1 MRLAYFSPLNP
12 QRSGISDYS
21 EELLPALLEGADI
34 DLFVDGFEPVN
45 KNICEKFQIYD
56 YRRSPEVLAGLDGYD
71 AVVCH
76 MGNSHRYHRG
86 IYEVASTNCAIIVF
100 HDFALQNFF
109 LERSRELRDPNVY
122 LNELEATSDSLK
134 TRAQAEEAL
143 TRGSAPPQYHNPLG
157 FPMNSRLAN
166 QAEGIIVHSEWSRSR
181 LAPIA
186 PVVPIAKINLHVNIS
201 ANQSRPADAVSES
214 LAIASYG
221 FITASKGLESA
232 LRALAALKED
242 HSFHY
247 YLVGETN
254 KYFDVE
260 DLARL
265 YGISDR
271 VSITGYVS
279 LDEFNRRIAKT
290 DIALNLR
297 DQTVGETSASLCRLM
312 TAGVPTIVS
321 NIGWFSELPNDCVI
335 KIDPGPDVDLLIG
348 AYLKELIENPTLRRS
363 IGGNASQLMLS
374 KHRVEQTANAY
385 LNFIDYVIAR
395 RARRKF
401 IESIS
406 SDIALLSNAEPDEM
420 LLEGVALPISELVS
434 P

>member
-21 EELLPALLEGADI
+21 EELLPALVKGADI
-34 DLFVDGFEPVN
+34 DLFVDGFKPVN
-45 KNICEKFQIYD
+45 EQICEKFQIYD
-56 YRRSPEVLAGLDGYD
+56 YRRSPDVLASLDKYD
-71 AVVCH
+71 ALICH

-109 LERSRELRDPNVY
+109 LERSRELSDSNVY
-122 LNELEATSDSLK
+122 LNELEATSDNFK

-166 QAEGIIVHSEWSRSR
+166 QAEGIIVHSKWSRSR

-186 PVVPIAKINLHVNIS
+186 PDVPLAKINLHVNIS
-201 ANQSRPADAVSES
+201 DNDVCTAEPVGES
-214 LAIASYG
+214 LAIASFG

-232 LRALAALKED
+232 LRALAALKGQ

-279 LDEFNRRIAKT
+279 LDEFTRRIAKT

-312 TAGVPTIVS
+312 AAGVPTIVS
-321 NIGWFSELPNDCVI
+321 NIGWFSELPDDCVV
-335 KIDPGPDVDLLIG
+335 KIDPGPDGDLLVC
-348 AYLKELIENPTLRRS
+348 AYLKELIENRELRQA
-363 IGGNASQLMLS
+363 IGNNARNLMLA
-374 KHRVEQTANAY
+374 KHRVEQTATAY
-385 LNFIDYVIAR
+385 LNFIEYVIAR
-395 RARRKF
+395 RAQRSF
-401 IESIS
+401 IEG
-406 SDIALLSNAEPDEM
+406 IASEIASLSKSEPDE
-420 LLEGVALPISELVS
+420 LLLSSVTPSISELIS
-434 P
+434 H